1 MVWQKTMLF
10 PKKNLV
16 PFPKKFY
23 IFQDIQRYQM
33 RICEILGPGEQFF
46 FSGGAIADF
55 DHGCALIQE
64 TAPGFKAWSSGS
76 NSPYAGVRLSSALLF
91 LTAWHL
97 LARYCTI

>member
-1 MVWQKTMLF
+1 MVWQKTILV
-10 PKKNLV
+10 PKKILV

-64 TAPGFKAWSSGS
+64 TAPGFKALSS

-97 LARYCTI
+97 LARYCAI